1 MTAGNAAGRRRPPKT
16 KARIG
21 GVSALAEGAEHT
33 EPVSPLAGASWPIT
47 PAVETVPSE
56 PAPAWPGMVKLA
68 DLADNPDNPRETL
81 RELEGLAETIREDGV
96 LQDIVVVPRD
106 IWLAVYP
113 HHAEHVG
120 ERPFVIHHGHRR
132 RHAAELAGLDE
143 VPVKV
148 RESAESAEERALIEN
163 LHQDGLSPLEEAR
176 GLAKLM
182 ELRSFSGREAARRL
196 GKSSGWASQ
205 RLTLLNLRPDLQE
218 ALEDGRLSVRDA
230 RVIGK
235 LPPEEQYLPELA
247 PEVEPPGPTPA
258 SSPAS
263 AGESDGG
270 AQEGAYPV
278 STPAEPRGKTPKPAG
293 AGGPYVTLPL
303 GSPTEVA
310 ATLRAQ
316 MRPEHLEALV
326 ELLTATTAR

>member
-1 MTAGNAAGRRRPPKT
+1 MAKPTRARPSTGSRIVAAPEPVAAGDDTATAAAPVATVAALRP
-16 KARIG
+16 
-21 GVSALAEGAEHT
+21 V
-33 EPVSPLAGASWPIT
+33 ASG
-47 PAVETVPSE
+47 
-56 PAPAWPGMVKLA
+56 PAWPQTVRLT

-81 RELEGLAETIREDGV
+81 RELEGLAETIRQDGL

-120 ERPFVIHHGHRR
+120 DRPFVIHHGHRR
-132 RHAAELAGLDE
+132 RHAAELAGLSE

-148 RESAESAEERALIEN
+148 REDAVDAEERALIEN
-163 LHQDGLSPLEEAR
+163 LHHDDLSPLEEAR
-176 GLAKLM
+176 ALAKLM
-182 ELRSFSGREAARRL
+182 ELRGISGREAARRL

-235 LPPEEQYLPELA
+235 LPPEEQYLPETA
-247 PEVEPPGPTPA
+247 PEVELPGPAPA
-258 SSPAS
+258 PSPAP
-263 AGESDGG
+263 AGESGG
-270 AQEGAYPV
+270 GSGEGAYPV
-278 STPAEPRGKTPKPAG
+278 SAPAEPRGKTPKPPET
-293 AGGPYVTLPL
+293 GGPYVTLPL

-310 ATLRAQ
+310 ATLRER
-316 MRPEHLEALV
+316 MRPEHLETLV